1 MKIAPKRLVRD
12 EKGQAMLLALILLLI
27 SGLMAAPLLAHMG
40 SGLLTGQVYETRT
53 AELYAADAGVED
65 AMWKVQNGTEV
76 KPPVACGDPTSWNYT
91 ISDVNGKS
99 VAYNITYVR
108 NTTGAEYTITSV
120 ATTGNKSHTTVEAYV
135 RYASDWGN
143 ILDYG
148 IVALNGSITI
158 DATSVLDSFP
168 EPNKTHI
175 YANGDILND
184 KQSRVY
190 GRATATG
197 TIANINS
204 IIPGPALAGQA
215 RVDFVLPD
223 MQKYFDAA
231 NSGVLYPNGLTING
245 QQSLGPARIMGGD
258 LNIQAGA
265 VVTLGGPVWVD
276 RQIKAVGGSVI
287 RGEGPLVAVDGADLG
302 GGAAPLAEKM
312 PVIVSTQGE
321 IKVSGNAD
329 NYMVLYAPQGRV
341 TVTGNPNIQGSIIG
355 KEVYLNV
362 AKKVSVTY
370 NTIVVARVRVF
381 RITVLTWQVSRL

>member
-120 ATTGNKSHTTVEAYV
+120 ATTGNKSRTTVEAYV

-158 DATSVLDSFP
+158 DATSALDSFP

-175 YANGDILND
+175 YANGNIANA

-204 IIPGPALAGQA
+204 IIPGPALDNQSPIL
-215 RVDFVLPD
+215 FVLPD
-223 MQKYFDAA
+223 PQKYLDEA
-231 NSGVLYPNGLTING
+231 NKGDLFPNGLVVNENRL
-245 QQSLGPARIMGGD
+245 LGPAHITGD
-258 LNIQAGA
+258 LDIQAQG
-265 VVTLGGPVWVD
+265 VVTLGGPVWVTG
-276 RQIKAVGGSVI
+276 QIKAAGGSVI
-287 RGEGPLVAVDGADLG
+287 CGEGPLVAVGGADLG
-302 GGAAPLAEKM
+302 VGAAPLVEKM
-312 PVIVSTQGE
+312 PVIISTQGE
-321 IKVSGNAD
+321 IKVSGNAE
-329 NYMVLYAPQGRV
+329 NYMVLYAPQGKV
-341 TVTGNPNIQGSIIG
+341 SVTGNPNIQGCIIG
-355 KEVYLNV
+355 KEIYLNV